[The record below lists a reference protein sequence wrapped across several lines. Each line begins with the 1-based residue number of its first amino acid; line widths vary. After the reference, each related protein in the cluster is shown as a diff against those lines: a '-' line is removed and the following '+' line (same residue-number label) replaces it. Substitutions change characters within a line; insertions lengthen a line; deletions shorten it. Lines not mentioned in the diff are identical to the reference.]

1 MDYTNLLKDN
11 SGKIS
16 RVGIVGATKGY
27 GYTLLA
33 QIPKVA
39 HMELRV
45 ICSRHPEECVDVLK
59 ETGFD
64 EKKFVI
70 CETKEDIDGA
80 AEDGILIVTDYRL
93 VMECGITALVEC
105 TGNTKVSS
113 DAAISALER
122 GINVYMVSKETD
134 SVCGPLLNQIA
145 AEHNA
150 VYALVNGDQ
159 PRNLLDLWSWGK
171 LLGLEIVAVGKS
183 SEYDFVWD
191 RETGEFTYLDGN
203 SSPEQLPEMKDCW
216 YYEGTKTLEERSC
229 LLEKYREVIS
239 ADLCE

>member
-1 MDYTNLLKDN
+1 
-11 SGKIS
+11 
-16 RVGIVGATKGY
+16 
-27 GYTLLA
+27 
-33 QIPKVA
+33 
-39 HMELRV
+39 
-45 ICSRHPEECVDVLK
+45 
-59 ETGFD
+59 
-64 EKKFVI
+64 
-70 CETKEDIDGA
+70 
-80 AEDGILIVTDYRL
+80 
-93 VMECGITALVEC
+93 MECGITALVEC

-183 SEYDFVWD
+183 SEYDLYGTVRLANLHIWM
-191 RETGEFTYLDGN
+191 EILLLN
-203 SSPEQLPEMKDCW
+203 SCRK
-216 YYEGTKTLEERSC
+216 
-229 LLEKYREVIS
+229 
-239 ADLCE
+239 

>member
-16 RVGIVGATKGY
+16 GVGIVGATKGY

-171 LLGLEIVAVGKS
+171 L
-183 SEYDFVWD
+183 
-191 RETGEFTYLDGN
+191 
-203 SSPEQLPEMKDCW
+203 
-216 YYEGTKTLEERSC
+216 
-229 LLEKYREVIS
+229 
-239 ADLCE
+239 

>member
-1 MDYTNLLKDN
+1 MDYTNLLKDK
-11 SGKIS
+11 SGKVS
-16 RVGIVGATKGY
+16 KVGIVGATKGY

-45 ICSRHPEECVDVLK
+45 ICSRHLEECEEVLK
-59 ETGFD
+59 ETGFGDKQIIACANID
-64 EKKFVI
+64 EI
-70 CETKEDIDGA
+70 NAAPEDA
-80 AEDGILIVTDYRL
+80 VLIVSDYRL

-145 AEHNA
+145 AEHGA
-150 VYALVNGDQ
+150 VYSLVAT
-159 PRNLLDLWSWGK
+159 S
-171 LLGLEIVAVGKS
+171 
-183 SEYDFVWD
+183 
-191 RETGEFTYLDGN
+191 RETFWICGPGQSFWDWKSWQPENPVSMTLYGIVRLVSLPIWTAMHPL
-203 SSPEQLPEMKDCW
+203 SSC
-216 YYEGTKTLEERSC
+216 R
-229 LLEKYREVIS
+229 R
-239 ADLCE
+239 